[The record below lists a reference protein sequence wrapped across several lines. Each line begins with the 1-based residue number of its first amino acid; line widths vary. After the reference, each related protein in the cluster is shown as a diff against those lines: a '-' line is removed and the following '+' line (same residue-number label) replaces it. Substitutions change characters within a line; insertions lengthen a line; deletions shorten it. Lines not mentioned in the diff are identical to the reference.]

1 MCLFVIGEDEG
12 FVTLKCFGEI
22 TSWNPESE
30 LWMWQ
35 VRGKSMVWARG
46 WFLAWGEL
54 VKVFTPMAS
63 GYGLK
68 WPTERPHVRNDRTV
82 FKLIEAD
89 ASATSARSRGNDIQD
104 RKRHGKMERSVGV
117 GNGTSRASEGRMSF
131 CAL

>member
-68 WPTERPHVRNDRTV
+68 WPTERPMQGT
-82 FKLIEAD
+82 I
-89 ASATSARSRGNDIQD
+89 
-104 RKRHGKMERSVGV
+104 ERSSNLLKQMRQPPPREVEAMIFKIVSDMGRW
-117 GNGTSRASEGRMSF
+117 NGLRGLEMAHRERVRGG
-131 CAL
+131 